1 MNLSLNSHYWG
12 VLVSLELIHAMLRIT
27 LWLQDVLVALSLSL
41 LMLVRESL
49 VSFLGLFWS
58 LLVGGVRIVFD
69 PIFFVWYWII
79 FFLLWLSRY
88 SSVASIKELTS
99 QNLIKA
105 QLCSHCDCTILL
117 NLLFYLSLV
126 NSFHNGNVLVFFSFM
141 TSYNVSAPPSQPDA
155 EYAYANDEPN
165 KPKDTANNCS
175 FDLVSSAVCD
185 FIVSLIGQWTILN
198 RGGINYQTVV

>member
-1 MNLSLNSHYWG
+1 M
-12 VLVSLELIHAMLRIT
+12 T
-27 LWLQDVLVALSLSL
+27 LSLSL
-41 LMLVRESL
+41 LVLIRESL

-69 PIFFVWYWII
+69 SIFFVWSGII

-88 SSVASIKELTS
+88 GPVASIEKLTA

-126 NSFHNGNVLVFFSFM
+126 NSFHNANVLVFFSFM
-141 TSYNVSAPPSQPDA
+141 TSNNVSAPPSQPNA

-165 KPKDTANNCS
+165 KPKDTSNDSS
-175 FDLVSSAVCD
+175 FDLVSSVVCD
-185 FIVSLIGQWTILN
+185 FIVSLICQ
-198 RGGINYQTVV
+198 